1 MGIIYINFYISSTV
15 SKAILFA
22 WVDAFSEHNIKKKKL
37 FTFAPLKNAFYRSS
51 SGEKL
56 TLKPDYKLA
65 DMNFGSLLSRTR
77 TKKVIDITSD
87 SFPLTDTEQS
97 NLLNY

>member
-1 MGIIYINFYISSTV
+1 M
-15 SKAILFA
+15 
-22 WVDAFSEHNIKKKKL
+22 
-37 FTFAPLKNAFYRSS
+37 RSIRGS

-77 TKKVIDITSD
+77 TIEVIDIKSD

-97 NLLNY
+97 NLLNYKIVVPDAAT